1 MRKPVEWK
9 QKRRSFILNSKFV
22 WSLKGI
28 HSQRS
33 YAILT
38 KKIYRDGVLL
48 LSKRFYPTSLPD
60 TIENKKYKNNWKTVF
75 PHRVKAC
82 WDKMIAWPLILKG
95 VFSMYSIQEM
105 KTSSHIN
112 IYIPVLGSYNC
123 HRTIYDVQAISFL
136 PTDLWGFK
144 MVPFKGLCSPNNINW
159 NFPGLVVIWLF

>member
-1 MRKPVEWK
+1 MYDHSKV
-9 QKRRSFILNSKFV
+9 FIHNALMLYL
-22 WSLKGI
+22 LKKSIGMVYYFCPKGFI
-28 HSQRS
+28 QQVCRCFCFH
-33 YAILT
+33 ILT
-38 KKIYRDGVLL
+38 KNYSWL
-48 LSKRFYPTSLPD
+48 TTMPD

-95 VFSMYSIQEM
+95 VFSMYSIREM

-144 MVPFKGLCSPNNINW
+144 MVPFKGLCSPSNINW